1 MNRQYEFIRILL
13 ITSVFAVLAFT
24 RCAKQVA
31 PVGGPQDT
39 LPPMIIESDPPNYS
53 VNFESDKV
61 EIEFNEFIQ
70 FKEMEQ
76 QFLSSPPFD
85 EQPDISLKGK
95 GFQITFNEPLK
106 DSTTYTLNFG
116 NAIVDF
122 HEGNP
127 LRNFRYVFSTGSEL
141 DSLEVRGHIEDA
153 FTLKPPTDILV
164 MLYEDLHD
172 SVPYNQIPDYVT
184 RSQSD
189 GSFVIGN
196 IRMDTFQIFALGDK
210 NSNYL
215 YDNPEEPI
223 AFRDSLITFQE
234 ELIEEDDTIFRDTL
248 PQDTGM
254 METGTDTLQVTNS
267 LRIDTVIHRSYYGY
281 QLQYVFLRL
290 FNEGKRIQYLKT
302 IQRKDP
308 RKVDFIF
315 NAPVGDSLE
324 INLMNDSLKRQ
335 DWYILESSAQKDS
348 LTYWIKDS
356 SLYNQRYLEFLVS
369 YQTKDSLS
377 RDVITTDTIE
387 AAYAF
392 QEGEKQQT
400 DTLQL
405 SSNLKR
411 NFDLNHNVQLHHP
424 FPVISVDTS
433 RLCLYKIIEV
443 SILQEKPFRLRSDS
457 QDLNRLYLDVKWE
470 PETDYLFQALPQSL
484 KTMYNVYHDTLE
496 TNFTTRPAD
505 YYGSLVLGLEGRD
518 SAFIVQLIKPSEDK
532 EQIVREKYDED
543 LKEGAVQFK
552 YLYPNKYKLKFI
564 FDRIENR
571 RWDTGD
577 YLQNRQPEKVIYH
590 PEVLDVRSNW
600 EYEIEWNVQKPPS
613 VNETEQ

>member
-1 MNRQYEFIRILL
+1 MNRQHEFIRILL
-13 ITSVFAVLAFT
+13 ITVVFGVLAFT

-39 LPPMIIESDPPNYS
+39 LPPMIIESEPPNYS
-53 VNFESDKV
+53 VNFESDEV

-76 QFLSSPPFD
+76 QFLSSPPFE

-95 GFQITFNEPLK
+95 GFKITFNEPLK

-127 LRNFRYVFSTGSEL
+127 IRNFRYVFSTGPEL
-141 DSLEVRGHIEDA
+141 DSLEVRGYIEDA
-153 FTLKPPTDILV
+153 FTLKPRSDILV

-172 SVPYNQIPDYVT
+172 SVPYDQIPDYVT

-196 IRMDTFQIFALGDK
+196 IRADTFKIFALGDK

-254 METGTDTLQVTNS
+254 METGEDTLQIPDS
-267 LRIDTVIHRSYYGY
+267 LLIDTIIHRSYFGY
-281 QLQYVFLRL
+281 PPEYVFLRL
-290 FNEGKRIQYLKT
+290 FHEDKRIQYLKT

-308 RKVDFIF
+308 GKVDVIF

-324 INLMNDSLKRQ
+324 VDLMNDSLKRQ

-369 YQTKDSLS
+369 YQTKDSLN
-377 RDVITTDTIE
+377 RDVITTDTLE

-392 QEGEKQQT
+392 QEGEKQKT

-405 SSNLKR
+405 SSNLQR
-411 NFDLNHNVQLHHP
+411 SFDLNHNVQLNHP
-424 FPVISVDTS
+424 FPIISVDTN
-433 RLCLYKIIEV
+433 RLCLYKIIED

-470 PETDYLFQALPQSL
+470 PETDYLFQALPQAL
-484 KTMYNVYHDTLE
+484 KTIYNVYHDTLE
-496 TNFTTRPAD
+496 SNFNTRPAD
-505 YYGSLVLGLEGRD
+505 YYGSLVLSVKGRD
-518 SAFIVQLIKPSEDK
+518 SAFIVQLIKPSDEK

-577 YLQNRQPEKVIYH
+577 YMQNNQPEKVIYH

-600 EYEIEWNVQKPPS
+600 EYEIEWNVQKPSSPT
-613 VNETEQ
+613 ETKP